1 MELEFHRL
9 LAAAQA
15 GDPASLL
22 RILEL
27 YQGLVRK
34 YSRISGVL
42 DEDLYQTQL
51 LNLLEAVQKFQIQH
65 PAPFSFGKK
74 SRFT

>member
-15 GDPASLL
+15 GDQAALMQ
-22 RILEL
+22 ILDL

-34 YSRISGVL
+34 YSRIGGAL

-51 LNLLEAVQKFQIQH
+51 LNLLEAVQKFQTQH
-65 PAPFSFGKK
+65 PAPSSFGQKF
-74 SRFT
+74 RFT